1 MYFDN
6 TWYGARNILSKFCKI
21 SETEVFASIQHGH
34 NLIDQKDLGKRT
46 LTFTPWL
53 VWNDR
58 ISKACIKRG
67 YKNVIPIGSVIL
79 YFLKIHKLKNQK
91 SKGTLVFPLLSQ
103 PEEKNRTNYL
113 KLIEY
118 VKKNFSGPYTISI
131 SIEEIKNLDK
141 KYKLIKNVKFIS
153 WGYRGDN
160 NYLKKLL
167 QNIFLHKNIVSV
179 YPGSPIIYSL
189 FFKKKVYLLKNYFLQ
204 NKSKKKIIQIRRS
217 LELNLKDFKKYN
229 LNIKNLNDKKNYLIV
244 KKILG
249 VQFMKSKEELIKLL
263 GWDSSL
269 KKILSKIFSM
279 LINVKH
285 DLKYGYRDAK
295 KRRYGRDFK

>member
-1 MYFDN
+1 MTKRF
-6 TWYGARNILSKFCKI
+6 R
-21 SETEVFASIQHGH
+21 
-34 NLIDQKDLGKRT
+34 KRT

-79 YFLKIHKLKNQK
+79 YFLKINKIKKQK

-204 NKSKKKIIQIRRS
+204 
-217 LELNLKDFKKYN
+217 
-229 LNIKNLNDKKNYLIV
+229 IKVKKN
-244 KKILG
+244 
-249 VQFMKSKEELIKLL
+249 
-263 GWDSSL
+263 
-269 KKILSKIFSM
+269 
-279 LINVKH
+279 
-285 DLKYGYRDAK
+285 
-295 KRRYGRDFK
+295 

>member
-1 MYFDN
+1 M
-6 TWYGARNILSKFCKI
+6 
-21 SETEVFASIQHGH
+21 
-34 NLIDQKDLGKRT
+34 
-46 LTFTPWL
+46 
-53 VWNDR
+53 
-58 ISKACIKRG
+58 
-67 YKNVIPIGSVIL
+67 

-204 NKSKKKIIQIRRS
+204 NKSKKKINQIRRS